1 MSLLPG
7 KYRSG
12 YCQLIATEVLS
23 YRMTMLHIAIYA
35 RQNAATDRNDTLEST
50 MTLDDTD
57 NRIIALLMDNARV
70 PVATIAR
77 QLSIARTT
85 AIARIAALEKRGVIA
100 GYGVRM
106 HAGAHEP
113 AVGAYV
119 GVTIDPRSSARFVA
133 QLQKMPQVD
142 MLCAVSG
149 SVDYMLE
156 LSCRST
162 AELDRLLD
170 QIGTTEGVR
179 TTSTSIILTRRID
192 RSALP
197 PNTTAPASLPSD

>member
-1 MSLLPG
+1 
-7 KYRSG
+7 
-12 YCQLIATEVLS
+12 
-23 YRMTMLHIAIYA
+23 
-35 RQNAATDRNDTLEST
+35 
-50 MTLDDTD
+50 MTLDETD
-57 NRIIALLMDNARV
+57 NRIIALLMDNSRV

-133 QLQKMPQVD
+133 QLQKMPQVG

-149 SVDYMLE
+149 SVDYMVE

-197 PNTTAPASLPSD
+197 PTASLPIASQPAASQPAASPSTA